1 MKTFSIKA
9 SEIDKKWFVI
19 DATDLVLGRLATIV
33 ANRLRGKHKPEF
45 TPHMDCGDY
54 IIIVNA
60 EKVKV
65 TGNKMTDKVFYW
77 HTNHPG
83 GIKERTVAETLR
95 SKQPERLIKKAV
107 ERMIARGPLA
117 RQQMSNLHL
126 YAGPNHPHE
135 AQQPVALDV
144 AAMNRKNVRN

>member
-83 GIKERTVAETLR
+83 GIKERTVQETLR

-126 YAGPNHPHE
+126 YAGPEHPHA

-144 AAMNRKNVRN
+144 AAMNSKNVRK

>member
-9 SEIDKKWFVI
+9 SEIDKKWLVI

-65 TGNKMTDKVFYW
+65 TGNKLTDKVFYW

-83 GIKERTVAETLR
+83 GIKQRTVAETLR

-117 RQQMSNLHL
+117 RQQMSNLFL
-126 YAGPNHPHE
+126 YAGPEHPHE

-144 AAMNRKNVRN
+144 ASMNRKNVRN

>member
-65 TGNKMTDKVFYW
+65 TGNKLTDKVFYW

>member
-1 MKTFSIKA
+1 
-9 SEIDKKWFVI
+9 
-19 DATDLVLGRLATIV
+19 
-33 ANRLRGKHKPEF
+33 
-45 TPHMDCGDY
+45 
-54 IIIVNA
+54 
-60 EKVKV
+60 
-65 TGNKMTDKVFYW
+65 
-77 HTNHPG
+77 
-83 GIKERTVAETLR
+83 
-95 SKQPERLIKKAV
+95 LIKKAV